1 MNPAVRRIIDRYR
14 VGTISAEIAVMQ
26 LLLALGSAEALRAS
40 LDNVG
45 DDVLSRAARGAA
57 GLDRTAALVAAGLA
71 DERHSLDAIREQ
83 FDRAVA
89 IAPEASVALYSLNSP
104 EILERATAEI
114 VTRLDEWRLLGPDAS
129 VLDIGCGIGRVA
141 QALAPRV
148 RSVTGID
155 VSPGMIEEAR
165 RRCADLSNIE
175 FCVGSGR
182 NLADFADRAFDL
194 VLAVDSFPYLVAAD
208 PAIATRHVADVARLL
223 SHGGALAIFHY
234 SYRGDLAADRRDLA
248 TLATA
253 HSLAIERNG
262 TRDFTLW
269 DAATFLLRSPTAPR
283 RRG

>member
-1 MNPAVRRIIDRYR
+1 MNPAVRPIIDRYR
-14 VGTISAEIAVMQ
+14 AGAISAEIAVMQ
-26 LLLALGSAEALRAS
+26 LLLALGTAEAVRAF

-45 DDVLSRAARGAA
+45 DDVLARASRDAA

-89 IAPEASVALYSLNSP
+89 VAPEASVALYSLNSP
-104 EILERATAEI
+104 EILKRATAEI

-155 VSPGMIEEAR
+155 VSPGMIDEAR
-165 RRCADLSNIE
+165 RRCADPSNIE
-175 FCVGSGR
+175 FRVCSGR
-182 NLADFADRAFDL
+182 NLADFPDRAFDL

-208 PAIATRHVADVARLL
+208 LAIAARHVADVARLL
-223 SHGGALAIFHY
+223 SPGGALAIFNY

-248 TLATA
+248 MLAAA
-253 HSLAIERNG
+253 HSLVIERNG

-269 DAATFLLRSPTAPR
+269 DAAAFLLRSPTAPH